1 MKHKVWTLHL
11 ISAVFAFALSV
22 SAIGNLITGYELPTD
37 PLWNLYLWCG
47 FFAVSSSLLFR
58 FRCGGSILAC
68 LAALVLFLLW
78 NKDILWQQTKFL
90 SYLITCH
97 YHDVYAWKVIG
108 APSSGNVSLPL
119 ILWSAL
125 TAVCVNW
132 YICRRRRIFIAL
144 LPVVAPLVLCLL
156 TTDRVPDTAYLYLMI
171 LGLTIL
177 LITDWSRHYNPKQSV
192 KLILRTILPIAVP
205 LAILFTLNPRDEYV
219 NHAGAFQKEV
229 MSRFH
234 ELMDH
239 ADTVA
244 SRKPVASSVNEKLNL
259 RNVGPKR
266 QVTYSVM
273 RVNSPIDCILY
284 LRGNDYDQYTG
295 TGWES
300 SSGRVETF
308 TSGSRSA
315 GELTVVTYGVRD
327 ILYVPYYTTTEIS
340 LVGGSLD
347 NKDNLQRYSYFL
359 SSAFSGNSITPN
371 SSYIKLPT
379 DTLAWSEKLSEE
391 ITGGTATDTEKVI
404 RIQNYVQN
412 CAVYDL
418 STPRMD
424 SEAGDFAQ
432 WFLEESETGYCVHF
446 ATAATVLLRSAG
458 IPARYVEGY
467 MVSCSADSDVV
478 ITNLN
483 AHAWAEYYD
492 SDSAAWR
499 ILEATPADP
508 EKKETEPVIT
518 IPETETIP
526 ITTQQEDHPE
536 TETSDKKNTPT
547 EPNNDSANNPESPN
561 VPSENTP
568 EQGMNTVLVPDWL
581 TTVFK
586 CLLLISCIPLQAQ
599 IRIHWKESLWNQG
612 DSNERAINRW
622 TQTKKLSKLLKL
634 PYPDNLENIAQKA
647 EFSQHRIL
655 PEELDQFDEFR
666 LSAKLY
672 ISERPRYL
680 RALYLWIFA
689 IE

>member
-11 ISAVFAFALSV
+11 ISAVFAFTLSV

-78 NKDILWQQTKFL
+78 KKEILWQQTQFL
-90 SYLITCH
+90 SYLITSH
-97 YHDVYAWKVIG
+97 YHEVYAWKVIG
-108 APSSGNVSLPL
+108 TPVSDNVSLPL

-132 YICRRRRIFIAL
+132 YICRRRSIFIAL
-144 LPVVAPLVLCLL
+144 LPVVVPLVLCLL

-171 LGLTIL
+171 LGLSIL
-177 LITDWSRHYNPKQSV
+177 LITDWSRHHNPNQSV

-205 LAILFTLNPRDEYV
+205 LAILFTLNPRDEYI
-219 NHAGAFQKEV
+219 NQAGAFQKEV
-229 MSRFH
+229 MSRFQ

-244 SRKPVASSVNEKLNL
+244 SRKPVASSVNERLNL

-266 QVTYSVM
+266 LVTYSVM
-273 RVNSPIDCILY
+273 RVNSPIDGILY

-295 TGWES
+295 AGWES
-300 SSGRVETF
+300 SSDRIEVF
-308 TSGSRSA
+308 TSGIRSA
-315 GELTVVTYGVRD
+315 GELSIVTYGVRSV
-327 ILYVPYYTTTEIS
+327 LYVPYYTATEIS

-391 ITGGTATDTEKVI
+391 ITGSTTSDTEI
-404 RIQNYVQN
+404 ALRIQNYVRN

-467 MVSCSADSDVV
+467 MVNCNAGSDVV
-478 ITNLN
+478 VTNQD

-492 SDSAAWR
+492 SDFGAWR

-508 EKKETEPVIT
+508 DDGESELTAT

-526 ITTQQEDHPE
+526 KSTQQEDHPE
-536 TETSDKKNTPT
+536 TEASDTKNIPT
-547 EPNNDSANNPESPN
+547 EPNNDSTNNPESSN

-568 EQGMNTVLVPDWL
+568 EQDMNTVLVPDWL
-581 TTVFK
+581 KITFK
-586 CLLLISCIPLQAQ
+586 GLLLSCCIPLQAQ
-599 IRIHWKESLWNQG
+599 IRIHWKESLWNRG

-647 EFSQHRIL
+647 KFSQHQIL
-655 PEELDQFDEFR
+655 PKELEQFDEFR
-666 LSAKLY
+666 LSAKLH
-672 ISERPRYL
+672 ISEKPWYL
-680 RALYLWIFA
+680 RIVYLWIFG